1 MIKNY
6 IKNYEKYSIL
16 ISILLIIL
24 SVLLILKP
32 MKSLEVF
39 ITIFAIIMLINGV
52 MNFISY
58 FTTEKES
65 RLFSFD
71 LITGIITIL
80 SGILMLIYRVEL
92 ISTFSIILGI
102 WIIINNLFKIQL
114 SVNLSYIPSSGWIG
128 LMILSILMIVLG
140 VLLVINPFGSIVTIT
155 SLTGTLLL
163 ITEVI
168 NLFESIYIL
177 NKIKN
182 I

>member
-39 ITIFAIIMLINGV
+39 IIIFAIIMLINGA

-71 LITGIITIL
+71 LIIGIITIL

-102 WIIINNLFKIQL
+102 WIIINNLFKMQL
-114 SVNLSYIPSSGWIG
+114 SVNLSSIPSSGWIG

-163 ITEVI
+163 ISEVI

-182 I
+182 L